1 MMIIS
6 PVFWLHV
13 RENHAKIQSDI
24 AIASA
29 GMADRIE
36 KNEELREAKET
47 KVRWKKPRPYAGRIF
62 PLIVTALIYFA
73 VAWLLTLLLKTLENR
88 IDPTRRKRQI
98 KGVTVH
104 AD

>member
-1 MMIIS
+1 MDLTR
-6 PVFWLHV
+6 V
-13 RENHAKIQSDI
+13 SDLI
-24 AIASA
+24 RS
-29 GMADRIE
+29 RTY
-36 KNEELREAKET
+36 EAF
-47 KVRWKKPRPYAGRIF
+47 F
-62 PLIVTALIYFA
+62 PLIVTALIYFL